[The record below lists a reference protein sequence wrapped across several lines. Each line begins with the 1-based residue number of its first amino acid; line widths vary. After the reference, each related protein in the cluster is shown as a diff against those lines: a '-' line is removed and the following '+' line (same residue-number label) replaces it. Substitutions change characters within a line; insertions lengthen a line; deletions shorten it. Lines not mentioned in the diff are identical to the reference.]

1 LGEGEDLGARRIR
14 PRNMKVERGSMAK
27 RLKVTLTVEDDIL
40 DRPRDL
46 DRQATVERSHY

>member
-1 LGEGEDLGARRIR
+1 
-14 PRNMKVERGSMAK
+14 MAK

-46 DRQATVERSHY
+46 RRQATVERSHY